1 LTTPRNVDALVVN
14 WQTAHL
20 LDGCLRSL
28 IAQRGVRVR
37 LVVVDNGSS
46 DGSTDLVAER
56 FPDACL
62 IRLPEN
68 VGYTRATNAGL
79 RHCTASYVLLC
90 NPDCTP
96 DPDAVAILAD
106 RLERTVDAA
115 AAAPKMIGT
124 EGEPQGFVFRF
135 PTLWDAVFC
144 YTETG
149 QHLDRRTGRHMV
161 RRYDRGDLLNTEDA
175 QPVEHPGA
183 ACLLLRR
190 DVLGDGLDEGFP
202 LFFSDTELCWRLRE
216 VGLEVWLEPTA
227 RAYHG
232 KSASV
237 ARVSWTVIL
246 HELQRGLRRFYRLH
260 HGRSRQ
266 ATLDVI
272 LVADIVIR
280 SAVHGARRR
289 SLAAAR
295 ADLGLLRRLLADLPA
310 PQAPWREER

>member
-1 LTTPRNVDALVVN
+1 MTTPRNVDALVVN

-149 QHLDRRTGRHMV
+149 QHLDRRTGRHNV
-161 RRYDRGDLLNTEDA
+161 PWDDPRVAHLWSTREPR
-175 QPVEHPGA
+175 VCCSGA
-183 ACLLLRR
+183 TSSVTGWTRAS
-190 DVLGDGLDEGFP
+190 P
-202 LFFSDTELCWRLRE
+202 FS
-216 VGLEVWLEPTA
+216 
-227 RAYHG
+227 
-232 KSASV
+232 S
-237 ARVSWTVIL
+237 
-246 HELQRGLRRFYRLH
+246 
-260 HGRSRQ
+260 
-266 ATLDVI
+266 ATLN
-272 LVADIVIR
+272 
-280 SAVHGARRR
+280 SAGGCAR
-289 SLAAAR
+289 
-295 ADLGLLRRLLADLPA
+295 
-310 PQAPWREER
+310 